1 MEILGASFVGSKA
14 VTRGKTFHGWNPALG
29 KPIDPAFHEAS
40 PEDADEAL
48 RLAAAAAPELRAR
61 SAESR
66 ATFLE
71 SIAES
76 LLGLGDVL
84 LERAGEETGL
94 PPQRLAGE
102 RARTVGQWKLFAAL
116 VREGSWVNARVDRGD
131 PARKPAP
138 KPDIRR
144 MLVPMGP
151 VAVFGASNFPLAFS
165 VAGGD
170 TASALSAGNPVVAK
184 AHPGHPGTSELA
196 ARAIIEAARRSGMP
210 EGTFSLLQGAGNEI
224 GLALVKHP
232 LTRAAGFTGS
242 LRGGR
247 ALFDAACARPSP
259 IPLHA
264 EMGSIN
270 PVFVL
275 PEALRDRAE
284 AFAEGL
290 AQSVTLG
297 VGQFCTNPG
306 LVLGIEGEGLD
317 RLRKTLAER
326 IAASPP
332 GVMLH
337 PGIREGYEAGASR
350 LEGIAGVRLE
360 ARSGAPAEAGKNQ
373 AAAAFFT
380 ADAATFL
387 ARSELSEE
395 VFGPSTIVV
404 RCRSSE
410 ELEEIARKLEGSLTA
425 TVHGTPAD
433 LARHARLV
441 SIIEDRVGRLVW
453 NGYPTGVEVG
463 HAVQHGGPYPAT
475 TDPRFTSVGTAA
487 ILRFARPV
495 CWQDW
500 PDAALPE
507 ELRNANPRG
516 IWRLVDG
523 ERTRAAL

>member
-1 MEILGASFVGSKA
+1 MEILGASFLGSKA
-14 VTRGKTFHGWNPALG
+14 VTAGKAFHAWNPALG
-29 KPIDPAFHEAS
+29 KSIDPAFHEAS
-40 PEDADEAL
+40 AEDADEAL
-48 RLAAAAAPELRAR
+48 RLAAGAAPELRAL

-66 ATFLE
+66 AAFLDQVG
-71 SIAES
+71 ES
-76 LLGLGDVL
+76 LLELGDAL
-84 LERAGEETGL
+84 LARAGEETGL

-102 RARTVGQWKLFAAL
+102 RARTVGQWKLFASL
-116 VREGSWVNARVDRGD
+116 VREGSWVDARIDRGD

-144 MLVPMGP
+144 MLAPIGP

-170 TASALSAGNPVVAK
+170 TASALAAGNPVVAK

-196 ARAIIEAARRSGMP
+196 ARAIVEAARRSGMP
-210 EGTFSLLQGAGNEI
+210 EGTFSLLQGGGNEI
-224 GLALVKHP
+224 GLSLVKHP

-275 PEALRDRAE
+275 PGALRERAE

-306 LVLGIEGEGLD
+306 LVVGLEGEGLD
-317 RLRKTLAER
+317 LLRKKLAER

-337 PGIREGYEAGASR
+337 PGIREGYEAGTSR
-350 LEGIAGVRLE
+350 LERTAGVRLE
-360 ARSGAPAEAGKNQ
+360 ARSEATSEREKNHG
-373 AAAAFFT
+373 AAAFFT
-380 ADAATFL
+380 TDARTFL

-395 VFGPSTIVV
+395 VFGPSTLVV
-404 RCRSSE
+404 RCGSTE

-425 TVHGTPAD
+425 TLHGTPED
-433 LARHARLV
+433 LAAHRRLV
-441 SIIEDRVGRLVW
+441 SILEDRVGRLVW

-500 PDAALPE
+500 PEAALPE

-516 IWRLVDG
+516 ILRLVDG